1 MHVKAI
7 ALAVMM
13 AATST
18 HGAIVEV
25 NPTTTWTGWLSD
37 KGCAESKVRS
47 GTISPNATDCVK
59 KCLEDGATPVFLS
72 EQARDMYELTDYSN
86 LIEDV
91 GYRLELTGVV
101 DEKAKTIAV
110 SSVKR
115 LSKVVQTCALPK
127 KTKN

>member
-7 ALAVMM
+7 ALALMM
-13 AATST
+13 AATSSD
-18 HGAIVEV
+18 GAIVDV
-25 NPTTTWTGWLSD
+25 DATTTWTGWLSD

-47 GTISPNATDCVK
+47 GTISPNGTDCVK
-59 KCLEDGATPVFLS
+59 KCLKDGATPVFLS
-72 EQARDMYELTDYSN
+72 EQARNMYELTNYTN

-101 DEKAKTIAV
+101 NEKTKTIAV

-115 LSKVVQTCALPK
+115 LSKVVPTCALPK
-127 KTKN
+127 RK